1 MSTTT
6 SLSFSTDHRLINFN
20 VPKYL
25 INNFDKLV
33 KFKRVSRTSMLI
45 HLMENYIRTEHQ
57 MMERDNTLNE
67 MMSDLSERNKK
78 VIKNELIGLKRDID
92 EELEPPMIPYTN
104 ESRSWDEH
112 FEEDQN
118 DLSGVGWLNRLGR

>member
-6 SLSFSTDHRLINFN
+6 SLNFSTDHRLINFN

-92 EELEPPMIPYTN
+92 EELELPMVPYTN
-104 ESRSWDEH
+104 ESRSWDDH
-112 FEEDQN
+112 FKEDQN
-118 DLSGVGWLNRLGR
+118 DISGVGWLNRLGR

>member
-1 MSTTT
+1 
-6 SLSFSTDHRLINFN
+6 
-20 VPKYL
+20 
-25 INNFDKLV
+25 
-33 KFKRVSRTSMLI
+33 MLI

-104 ESRSWDEH
+104 ESRSWDDH
-112 FEEDQN
+112 FKEDQN
-118 DLSGVGWLNRLGR
+118 DISGVGWLNRLGR

>member
-6 SLSFSTDHRLINFN
+6 SLNFSTDHRLINFN

-104 ESRSWDEH
+104 ESRSWDDH
-112 FEEDQN
+112 FEEDRN
-118 DLSGVGWLNRLGR
+118 DISSVGWLNRLGR

>member
-1 MSTTT
+1 MNTTT
-6 SLSFSTDHRLINFN
+6 SVNFSTDHRLINFN

-25 INNFDKLV
+25 INNFDNLV
-33 KFKRVSRTSMLI
+33 KFKRVSRTSLLI

-67 MMSDLSERNKK
+67 LMSDLSERNKK
-78 VIKNELIGLKRDID
+78 VIKNELIGLKKDID
-92 EELEPPMIPYTN
+92 GELEPPMIPYTN
-104 ESRSWDEH
+104 ESRSWDDH

-118 DLSGVGWLNRLGR
+118 DISGVGWLNRLGR